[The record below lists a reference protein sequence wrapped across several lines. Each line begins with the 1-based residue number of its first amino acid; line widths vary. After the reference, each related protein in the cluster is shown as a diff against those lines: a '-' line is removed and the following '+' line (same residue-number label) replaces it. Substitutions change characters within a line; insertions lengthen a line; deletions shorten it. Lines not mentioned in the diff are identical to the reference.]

1 MRRVWALAG
10 LLLSLTGCGVAETGT
25 AAAAGAAGAAQQA
38 AQAKATEERV
48 RQQLDAAAQRAA
60 DARANAE
67 AQGQ

>member
-25 AAAAGAAGAAQQA
+25 AGAAGAAGAAQQA

-48 RQQLDAAAQRAA
+48 RQQLDAAAQHAA